1 MEFII
6 TEVAKE
12 ELAKKFDGKTLRVLP
27 KTRTW
32 AGIIYEMV
40 QDEPTPNDNVY
51 KTGNFQFIINKEDE
65 KELSYLEIDYVNDWS
80 GKEFIITAGF

>member
-27 KTRTW
+27 KTRT
-32 AGIIYEMV
+32 
-40 QDEPTPNDNVY
+40 
-51 KTGNFQFIINKEDE
+51 
-65 KELSYLEIDYVNDWS
+65 
-80 GKEFIITAGF
+80 